1 MTEKTL
7 KNRDY
12 YKEKYRPQI
21 HFSPVE
27 NWMNDPNGLVYYKE
41 KYHLFYQ
48 YHPYSNV
55 WGPMHWG
62 HAISTDLLH
71 WQHLPIALD
80 PDKKNGMAFSGTA
93 VVDFH
98 NSSGFFKDKSGLVLI
113 YTSTLPDSA
122 GGHQQQCIA
131 YSQDDGLTWQKY
143 KSNPVIKNKS
153 KKDFRD
159 PKVFWHQQ
167 TNKWIMVLVAGDR
180 VEFYNSSNL
189 REWKYLS
196 EFGQNRG
203 SHGGVWE
210 CPDFFPL
217 QLKNHKYWILKVDV
231 QQGAYAGG
239 SGGQYFIGEF
249 NGYDFVEINDFN
261 QVNWLDCGQD
271 FYAAQSWNELPENSG
286 RKIWLAW
293 MSNWDYANQV
303 PTNIWKGAMSIPRYL
318 ELTKEKNIISLV
330 QKPVKEL
337 EDLRCKEYI
346 YKDLSV
352 KKKGNLYFHNLKNPL
367 EIDTAISLDEN
378 TKFDII
384 FEFKGNNLNLSYD
397 NNTRQL
403 ILDRKDLSDG
413 INSISKTKQI
423 TNLDNNNQ
431 IKLHIFIDWSS
442 IEIFINEGKKVITAL
457 IFPEK
462 VKLDLNFKND
472 GNSFLINNLKI
483 YELESIWKNSY

>member
-1 MTEKTL
+1 
-7 KNRDY
+7 
-12 YKEKYRPQI
+12 
-21 HFSPVE
+21 
-27 NWMNDPNGLVYYKE
+27 
-41 KYHLFYQ
+41 
-48 YHPYSNV
+48 
-55 WGPMHWG
+55 
-62 HAISTDLLH
+62 
-71 WQHLPIALD
+71 
-80 PDKKNGMAFSGTA
+80 
-93 VVDFH
+93 
-98 NSSGFFKDKSGLVLI
+98 
-113 YTSTLPDSA
+113 
-122 GGHQQQCIA
+122 
-131 YSQDDGLTWQKY
+131 
-143 KSNPVIKNKS
+143 
-153 KKDFRD
+153 
-159 PKVFWHQQ
+159 
-167 TNKWIMVLVAGDR
+167 MVLVAGDR